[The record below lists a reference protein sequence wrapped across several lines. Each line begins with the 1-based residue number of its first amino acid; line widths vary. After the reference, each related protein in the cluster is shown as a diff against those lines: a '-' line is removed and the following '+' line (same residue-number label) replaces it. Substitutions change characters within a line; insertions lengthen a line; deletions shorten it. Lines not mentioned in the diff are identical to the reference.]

1 MVLCDEKLRDSEL
14 RDSKLQVTELLHTD
28 LKNNIVLIGMP
39 GVGKSTLGVI
49 LAKELGYEFIDSD
62 LLIQRRE
69 RRLLR
74 EIIEQDGVDGF
85 LEIEDQV
92 NSALRAER
100 AVIATGG
107 SVVYGS
113 AAMEHLREIGTIVY
127 LQLPYGELEKRLGNL
142 HNRGV
147 VLRDGQTLKSIYEE
161 RCALY
166 ERYADI
172 VINESGLDLEESLE
186 TVRWAL
192 DQG

>member
-1 MVLCDEKLRDSEL
+1 M
-14 RDSKLQVTELLHTD
+14 
-28 LKNNIVLIGMP
+28 KNNIVLIGMP